1 MKNFILITLLL
12 AVFSC
17 AKKQY
22 SSHNSMNSLDWN
34 GVYEGRL
41 PGGNAVLT
49 LNQDLTY
56 SLSQG
61 GKTTNG
67 DFVWAEDGGR
77 ILLAE
82 DNIHLKV
89 GENFVRMVT
98 VKGKDLGDYQ
108 LEKRFGGDLSIK
120 EKYWK
125 LVELN
130 GKPIKAGQKEPHLI
144 IKEGRVT
151 GNGGCNGFSGS
162 YELDESTMRI
172 SFSKV
177 AATQM
182 ACMDAEYE
190 SEFFSVL
197 NTADNYTTDGKTL
210 SLNKARMAPLARF
223 EAVYMK

>member
-1 MKNFILITLLL
+1 MKNFILITLIL
-12 AVFSC
+12 AIFSC

-22 SSHNSMNSLDWN
+22 PSHNSMNSVDWN

-49 LNQDLTY
+49 LNPDLTY

-89 GENFVRMVT
+89 GENFVSMVT
-98 VKGKDLGDYQ
+98 MKGKELGDYK
-108 LEKRFGGDLSIK
+108 LERKSVGDLSIR

-130 GKPIKAGQKEPHLI
+130 GKPVKGGQKEPHLI
-144 IKEGRVT
+144 LKGDRVT
-151 GNGGCNGFSGS
+151 GNGGCNGFGGS
-162 YELDESTMRI
+162 YELDESTLRI
-172 SFSKV
+172 SFSQV

-190 SEFFSVL
+190 SEFFRVL
-197 NTADNYTTDGKTL
+197 GMVDNYSTDGKTL

-223 EAVYMK
+223 ELSE